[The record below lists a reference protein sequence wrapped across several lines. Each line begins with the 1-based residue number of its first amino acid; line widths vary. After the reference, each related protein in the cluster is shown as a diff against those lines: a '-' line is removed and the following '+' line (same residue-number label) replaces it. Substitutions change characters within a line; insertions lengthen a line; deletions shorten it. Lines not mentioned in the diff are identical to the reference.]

1 MPLWLDIETSVPGE
15 VVGRLGS
22 RWRARHAFMDHLGP
36 IVFGPGSGARD
47 HRNVLICRRA
57 RVGARRDECV
67 CDARGKIRRG
77 EPVDGNYGEIWSLW
91 ASWR

>member
-1 MPLWLDIETSVPGE
+1 VDAAPSERPIHPPHMPMSA
-15 VVGRLGS
+15 
-22 RWRARHAFMDHLGP
+22 RWRRTGL
-36 IVFGPGSGARD
+36 
-47 HRNVLICRRA
+47 
-57 RVGARRDECV
+57 RRDECV